1 MAKDLL
7 VGSTGFVGG
16 NLAAKHT
23 FAQACHSSDIAQ
35 SYGTKPDLC
44 VYAGVPAAMFLA
56 NADPEADL
64 DVMRDARENLRAI
77 DPKQLVL
84 ISSIAVYPDSREC
97 TESDLPDPFD
107 SGLPAYG
114 RNRRTLELWVRE
126 DFPDALIIRLPAL
139 YGIGLKKN
147 FLYDLHTI
155 TPAMLRTE
163 KYEELAAR
171 SELVRQSYRPADNG
185 FYKLDPAADA
195 AALRDFFEHN
205 DFNALA
211 FTDSRSRYQFYDLR
225 RLWRDIETALAQG
238 LTCLNLTPP
247 PVSAAAVYAAVT
259 GRTDWVNELAKPPFD
274 YDLRSLHA
282 GLLGGADGYLC
293 TAEQELDD
301 ICRFMR
307 EWRD

>member
-1 MAKDLL
+1 M
-7 VGSTGFVGG
+7 
-16 NLAAKHT
+16 
-23 FAQACHSSDIAQ
+23 
-35 SYGTKPDLC
+35 
-44 VYAGVPAAMFLA
+44 
-56 NADPEADL
+56 
-64 DVMRDARENLRAI
+64 
-77 DPKQLVL
+77 
-84 ISSIAVYPDSREC
+84 
-97 TESDLPDPFD
+97 
-107 SGLPAYG
+107 
-114 RNRRTLELWVRE
+114 LELWVRQ
-126 DFPDALIIRLPAL
+126 DFPGALIVRLPAL
-139 YGIGLKKN
+139 YGLGLKKN
-147 FLYDLHTI
+147 FLFDLHTI
-155 TPAMLRTE
+155 TPAMLRPD
-163 KYEELAAR
+163 KYAELAAK
-171 SELVRQSYRPADNG
+171 SALVRGGYTLAENG
-185 FYKLDPAADA
+185 FYKQNGRANP
-195 AALRDFFEHN
+195 AALRAFFAGN

-225 RLWRDIETALAQG
+225 RLWRDIETALAEG